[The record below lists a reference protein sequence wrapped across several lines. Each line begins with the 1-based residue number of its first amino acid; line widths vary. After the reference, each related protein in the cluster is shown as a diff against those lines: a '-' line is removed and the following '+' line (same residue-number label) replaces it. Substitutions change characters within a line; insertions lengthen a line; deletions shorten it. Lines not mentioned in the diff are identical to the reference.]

1 MQNAITAKLKQ
12 SHPRSE
18 FYQRH
23 FFASMKIDIKTQLI
37 TQKSNYNAQNETAR
51 GLFGTWLGQLTSFAD
66 EFYCW

>member
-51 GLFGTWLGQLTSFAD
+51 GLFGT
-66 EFYCW
+66 